1 MMSYNGYTNRETWIV
16 CLWIDNEQSSIEFA
30 VEMAQEFYAK
40 AEENK
45 YFTKRENATIEFAE
59 YLKDYY
65 EESAPL
71 LDECTVWTDLLMH
84 SLGGVDWHEIAGHYM
99 EQALEN
105 VEC

>member
-1 MMSYNGYTNRETWIV
+1 MAYNGYTNRETWIV
-16 CLWIDNEQSSIEFA
+16 CLWIDNEQSSIDWV
-30 VEMAQEFYAK
+30 VEMAEEFYSK
-40 AEENK
+40 AEESN
-45 YFTKRENATIEFAE
+45 YFTKREIATIEFAE

-71 LDECTVWTDLLMH
+71 LNDHTVWTDLLMH
-84 SLGGVDWHEIAGHYM
+84 SLLGVDWHEVAGHYM